1 MTSPISFVL
10 HFSGIALETGLLA
23 AVKPFLDWTV
33 DSKCITKNEYIYKG
47 RGFCPFLQLAP
58 STQATRLVFP
68 DRRLEDLPSSLQSRI
83 PD

>member
-33 DSKCITKNEYIYKG
+33 DSKRITKNEYIYIK
-47 RGFCPFLQLAP
+47 AEVSVP
-58 STQATRLVFP
+58 SFNWLPAHRPP
-68 DRRLEDLPSSLQSRI
+68 DLYLLTGN
-83 PD
+83 